1 MNETSVFCILGIAA
15 LGFVIFTDV
24 ETMEI
29 RREHRAL
36 SIGRIVFSIAGIL
49 LLTIVLVGEMK

>member
-29 RREHRAL
+29 RRD
-36 SIGRIVFSIAGIL
+36 IGPFPLA
-49 LLTIVLVGEMK
+49 VLYSVSQEFCVDNCSCG

>member
-15 LGFVIFTDV
+15 LGFVIFT
-24 ETMEI
+24 EEI